1 MPFLLKGPFA
11 IFFGGTAILT
21 GLSNKVLL
29 IREKMTVPQHTGPKR
44 DVIPGHFG
52 PLSATLDLKSGLKI
66 LLASFDRTPFSSIAF
81 RTQEQRTTMSK
92 LSSRQTSTRKNFLDE
107 VRKSC
112 SRQKKNCKSF
122 SRQKKGAEILFATK
136 KCVIHIIQ
144 KFSRLS
150 VNFQD
155 RPENI

>member
-1 MPFLLKGPFA
+1 MLPYISCVPVSQKLGGRVPFLLKGPFA

-112 SRQKKNCKSF
+112 SRQKKTVNHFRDKKRGQKSF
-122 SRQKKGAEILFATK
+122 LRQK
-136 KCVIHIIQ
+136 
-144 KFSRLS
+144 S
-150 VNFQD
+150 V
-155 RPENI
+155 